1 MKTTLTLLLAAL
13 IPLAALAENHEPV
26 EAEILALEKTFNHA
40 YATNDADTYFGF
52 YTEDATLFFFG
63 ARQPVAQYSE
73 GWRLIIAAGGGAQK
87 NDMSDVQIR
96 VLPGGETAVATYF
109 IDNESVSPDGSVVAA
124 RAFETDVW
132 QKIAGDWKIV
142 SLHYTEI

>member
-1 MKTTLTLLLAAL
+1 MKMALTLLLAAL